1 MFVIFNYI
9 EISFC
14 HDSGKFVDLGQKVNN
29 INWLLFKSINKIN
42 TIVEIQCFVIDFQL

>member
-1 MFVIFNYI
+1 MTLLRNTKLIKMFVIFNYV

-29 INWLLFKSINKIN
+29 IN
-42 TIVEIQCFVIDFQL
+42 